1 MTGTTMHRHGT
12 FFPDRINQY
21 VKAMRF
27 AADLGDDGL
36 YKLSFGAPAVEDPN
50 GIIAAV
56 TITGGVTILPA
67 SFVGAV
73 EPVVDAPW
81 GRGISF
87 EGSAIGAPVVTIT
100 GFDYLGQRITE
111 TVTMVSVT
119 ETFSLN
125 AYSRII
131 SVAVASGVTGTIDL
145 GFSNRLGLPYK
156 TMNVEYEIED
166 GVRANAGTLVVP
178 ILTDPATAAT
188 GDPRGTY
195 APTGTLDGIAD
206 FQILARA
213 DNWINA
219 AGNGGYYGIA
229 HFSA

>member
-1 MTGTTMHRHGT
+1 MTGSTTHRHGT

-21 VKAMRF
+21 VKAMRY
-27 AADLGDDGL
+27 AADVHDDGQ

-67 SFVGAV
+67 SFVGGV

-81 GRGISF
+81 GRVVSF
-87 EGSAIGAPVVTIT
+87 EGSAAGAPVVTIT
-100 GFDYLGQRITE
+100 GFDYLGQKITE
-111 TVTMVSVT
+111 TVTLISVT

-131 SVAVASGVTGTIDL
+131 SVAVATGVTGTFDM
-145 GFSNRLGLPYK
+145 GFSNVLGLPYK
-156 TMNVEYEIED
+156 TMQIEYEIAD
-166 GVRANAGTLVVP
+166 GVLAAAGTLVVP
-178 ILTDPATAAT
+178 VLTDPATAAT

-195 APTGTLDGIAD
+195 APTTTPGVAVDLS
-206 FQILARA
+206 ILASA
-213 DNWINA
+213 DNWVND